1 MSRKKNAPNENS
13 LSPSD
18 LFAMESTLLAMER
31 TKLAID
37 RTLLAYIR
45 TSLTFFAAAAA
56 LIEFFDKSI
65 KFKITAYITIFL
77 GAILLL
83 IGFYNYYRSKK
94 SIKKIQLFK

>member
-1 MSRKKNAPNENS
+1 MSKNNNVPNQNS
-13 LSPSD
+13 ISPSD
-18 LFAMESTLLAMER
+18 LFAMESTKLALER

-65 KFKITAYITIFL
+65 KFEIIAYITIFL

-83 IGFYNYYRSKK
+83 IGIYNYYRSKK
-94 SIKKIQLFK
+94 SIKTMQLIK